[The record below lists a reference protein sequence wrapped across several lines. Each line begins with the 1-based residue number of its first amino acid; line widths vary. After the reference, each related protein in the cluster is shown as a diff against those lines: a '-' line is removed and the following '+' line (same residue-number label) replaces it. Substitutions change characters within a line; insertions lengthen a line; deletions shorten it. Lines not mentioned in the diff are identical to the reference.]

1 MGLTTEPTDRDSRR
15 PLSKWP
21 FSFGAALNPWRNLAG
36 MPREVWLLFATNL
49 INRAGMMVLPFLLL
63 YLTRELGFSAS
74 RAGFVFAVYGATA
87 IVFGPVSGRLS
98 DRLGAVPVMR
108 VSLLGAGSVLFAF
121 QYARTFTSVVLM
133 TIAWAACAE
142 LFRPASLAAV
152 THAVDI
158 TQRKPAFALNRLAI
172 NLGMSIGPA
181 LGGFLATVSF
191 RAMFVVDSLT
201 TLIAGMV
208 LTLTPWKAASH
219 VERGD
224 ERESSLDAP
233 AMFDSRLIAF
243 LVAAVLV
250 SIVFFQHEAT
260 LPLYLVQDL
269 RLSPA
274 FYGMLF
280 TINTLLIVALEVPI
294 NSATAH
300 WPNTRLLVAGC
311 LLFAIGFG
319 ALAAIHSARG
329 VILTTIVW
337 TFGEML
343 LFPAMVAHLGEIA
356 PDHRRGAYMGAY
368 SMSLS
373 IALTIGPWLG
383 TQILSAFGA
392 PILWTAMFALGSLA
406 ALLMAF
412 SAPRLAAR
420 SAAAGAES

>member
-1 MGLTTEPTDRDSRR
+1 
-15 PLSKWP
+15 
-21 FSFGAALNPWRNLAG
+21 
-36 MPREVWLLFATNL
+36 VWLLFATNL

-74 RAGFVFAVYGATA
+74 RAGFVFTVYGGTA

-108 VSLLGAGSVLFAF
+108 ASLLGSGLVLFAF

-133 TIAWAACAE
+133 TMAWAACAE

-152 THAVDI
+152 THAVEI
-158 TQRKPAFALNRLAI
+158 AQRKPAFALNRLAI

-191 RAMFVVDSLT
+191 RAMFIVDAAT
-201 TLIAGMV
+201 TLIAGLV
-208 LTLTPWKAASH
+208 LTLTPWNAASH
-219 VERGD
+219 VERG
-224 ERESSLDAP
+224 ERDTSSLEAP
-233 AMFDSRLIAF
+233 AMLDSRLITF
-243 LVAAVLV
+243 LIAAVLV

>member
-1 MGLTTEPTDRDSRR
+1 M
-15 PLSKWP
+15 
-21 FSFGAALNPWRNLAG
+21 
-36 MPREVWLLFATNL
+36 
-49 INRAGMMVLPFLLL
+49 RA
-63 YLTRELGFSAS
+63 
-74 RAGFVFAVYGATA
+74 
-87 IVFGPVSGRLS
+87 
-98 DRLGAVPVMR
+98 
-108 VSLLGAGSVLFAF
+108 SLLGSGLVLFAF
-121 QYARTFTSVVLM
+121 QYARSFTSVVLM
-133 TIAWAACAE
+133 TIAWAGCAE

-158 TQRKPAFALNRLAI
+158 PQRKPAFALNRLAI

-191 RAMFVVDSLT
+191 RAMFVVDAAT
-201 TLIAGMV
+201 TLISGLV
-208 LTLTPWKAASH
+208 LTLTPWNAASH
-219 VERGD
+219 VERADDDPGAAPGAAAM
-224 ERESSLDAP
+224 LDA
-233 AMFDSRLIAF
+233 RLMSF
-243 LVAAVLV
+243 LVGAVLV

-260 LPLYLVQDL
+260 LPLYLVQQL
-269 RLSPA
+269 QLSPA

-294 NSATAH
+294 NSATAE

-329 VILTTIVW
+329 VILTVIVW

-356 PDHRRGAYMGAY
+356 PHHRRGAYMGAY

-383 TQILSAFGA
+383 TQLLSAFGA
-392 PILWTAMFALGSLA
+392 TILWSVMFGLGSLA
-406 ALLMAF
+406 AVLMAF
-412 SAPRLAAR
+412 AAPRLASR
-420 SAAAGAES
+420 RAAVGAES